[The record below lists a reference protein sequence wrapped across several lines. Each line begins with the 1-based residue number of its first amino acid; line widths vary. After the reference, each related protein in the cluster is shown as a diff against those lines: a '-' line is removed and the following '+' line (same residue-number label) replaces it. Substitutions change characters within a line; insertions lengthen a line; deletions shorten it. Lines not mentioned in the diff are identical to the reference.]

1 MTRFDKHHD
10 SKYTLDQEQQFRMV
24 NRRNKLL
31 GLWAAERMGL
41 SGDAAQAYAREVV
54 SADFE
59 KPGEEDVVAKVSG
72 DLAAKGVAVPDPE
85 LRAKMAEL
93 MAIAQKQV
101 LAEAA
106 EKG

>member
-1 MTRFDKHHD
+1 MARFDKHQD
-10 SKYTLDQEQQFRMV
+10 SKFTLDQEQQFRMN

-41 SGDAAQAYAREVV
+41 SGADAEAYAREAVL
-54 SADFE
+54 ADLE
-59 KPGEEDVVAKVSG
+59 KPGDDDVFEKVSG
-72 DLAAKGVAVPDPE
+72 DLAVKGVPVDGPS

-101 LAEAA
+101 LAETDA
-106 EKG
+106 KR